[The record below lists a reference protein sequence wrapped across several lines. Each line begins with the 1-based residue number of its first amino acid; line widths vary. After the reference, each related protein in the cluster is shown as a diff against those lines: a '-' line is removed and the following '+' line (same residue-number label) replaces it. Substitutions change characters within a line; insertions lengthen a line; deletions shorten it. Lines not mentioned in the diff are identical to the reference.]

1 MKKKNDLDVF
11 NSLYIY
17 GNEEKLD
24 ALLSQIYTSV
34 ISQFEIQ
41 TKKGK
46 NIGGKFKGG
55 LNKLFNKFGLPE
67 IEVEF
72 QGNIEY
78 ENIKSVVSSITFDS
92 KIDMLISYYKKN
104 GRYPCIDLLDGDNY
118 EYINNKKINKEKLFE
133 GSLVG
138 VVVGKFAAKRIYP
151 PVESVISLADD
162 VKNFEF
168 RRTIGIEN
176 LSKVTIF
183 KDFADESNNLWNLYT
198 VRCNKIQ
205 GEIPILIGNIRTV
218 SQYGLLKLY
227 KQSEYLIEAIGVLS
241 WENNMVICDPIAFK
255 LL

>member
-1 MKKKNDLDVF
+1 MKMKNDLDVF

-34 ISQFEIQ
+34 ISQIEIQ

-55 LNKLFNKFGLPE
+55 LNKIFSKLGLPE
-67 IEVEF
+67 IEMEF
-72 QGNIEY
+72 QGNIEH

-92 KIDMLISYYKKN
+92 KIEMLISYYKMN
-104 GRYPCIDLLDGDNY
+104 GRYPCIDLLHGDNY
-118 EYINNKKINKEKLFE
+118 EYINNKKINKEKHFE

-168 RRTIGIEN
+168 RRTIGIKN
-176 LSKVTIF
+176 SLKVTIF
-183 KDFADESNNLWNLYT
+183 KDFAYESNNLWNLYT
-198 VRCNKIQ
+198 VRCN
-205 GEIPILIGNIRTV
+205 EI
-218 SQYGLLKLY
+218 
-227 KQSEYLIEAIGVLS
+227 
-241 WENNMVICDPIAFK
+241 
-255 LL
+255 